1 MFCTC
6 QPKNPNQVVCNGWGW
21 VGRGGGTS
29 SIQEGNENARLWT
42 VWESA
47 GTVPG
52 KVEIRARP
60 TLDNNQERH
69 APAITELQTGQSFKC
84 LGLLNASRV
93 VKCDVEG
100 SDEGFTPSVSLPRES
115 TTVPKNV
122 IWLEK
127 YRLRKVSNFGDG
139 DSRVGEIHTRVR
151 NSPIPVLATRL
162 LARGYFR
169 ARACISQSK
178 RGTVD
183 LLSSSLFLQF
193 QS

>member
-6 QPKNPNQVVCNGWGW
+6 QPKTLIKLYVMGGGKGEGWG
-21 VGRGGGTS
+21 VGALPLYRKGVRTRDFGPS
-29 SIQEGNENARLWT
+29 ENQLVRCQARLK
-42 VWESA
+42 SA
-47 GTVPG
+47 PDEHLT
-52 KVEIRARP
+52 I
-60 TLDNNQERH
+60 
-69 APAITELQTGQSFKC
+69 IELQTGQSFKC

-122 IWLEK
+122 IWPEK

-139 DSRVGEIHTRVR
+139 DRGVGEIHTRVR

-162 LARGYFR
+162 LARGYFP
-169 ARACISQSK
+169 ARACISQAR